1 MIAFLAFILSPSAA
15 HAGHVNVAWDA
26 NSETFVTGYRLY
38 YGTSPGVYTSSV
50 DVGNTTTY
58 TINGLTNGVRFYF
71 TVRAYTSG
79 GTLSNPSNEVNGI
92 STNLPPSIT
101 NPGSFTMRQGALT
114 LSIVATDPDFD
125 TLTYSALGLPAG
137 MTINSTTGVIS
148 GTVPVGVHSITARAS
163 DGASTVSAVFVITA
177 TANTAPTLVQPA
189 NQNNDTNDVV
199 SLQLV
204 AADVDL
210 DPLTF
215 SSTGLP
221 AGLTLNPSTGRITGT
236 PASGTGG
243 ANPVTVTVSDGSL
256 SASRS
261 FTWNVTDLNPGLVAA
276 YGFEETSGTSTADST
291 GNGHTG
297 TISGATRTA
306 SGRFGRAL
314 SFDGVNDWVTIA
326 SSTALSLSTGMTLEA
341 WVYPTVHTA
350 GGHHTILMKERTA
363 GEVYALYSQ
372 FGVSVDLRRK
382 LTPDRHRSWRR
393 KAPLSCR

>member
-1 MIAFLAFILSPSAA
+1 
-15 HAGHVNVAWDA
+15 
-26 NSETFVTGYRLY
+26 
-38 YGTSPGVYTSSV
+38 
-50 DVGNTTTY
+50 
-58 TINGLTNGVRFYF
+58 
-71 TVRAYTSG
+71 
-79 GTLSNPSNEVNGI
+79 
-92 STNLPPSIT
+92 
-101 NPGSFTMRQGALT
+101 MRQGALT

-148 GTVPVGVHSITARAS
+148 GTVPVGVHTITARAS
-163 DGASTVSAVFVITA
+163 DGASTVSVVFVITA
-177 TANTAPTLVQPA
+177 TVNTAPTLVQPA

-261 FTWNVTDLNPGLVAA
+261 FTWNVTDLNPG
-276 YGFEETSGTSTADST
+276 SGGRVWIRRNERNEHRRLDGEWPFRNDFRRHADSVRQIRQ
-291 GNGHTG
+291 G
-297 TISGATRTA
+297 T
-306 SGRFGRAL
+306 
-314 SFDGVNDWVTIA
+314 VV
-326 SSTALSLSTGMTLEA
+326 
-341 WVYPTVHTA
+341 
-350 GGHHTILMKERTA
+350 
-363 GEVYALYSQ
+363 
-372 FGVSVDLRRK
+372 RR
-382 LTPDRHRSWRR
+382 
-393 KAPLSCR
+393 CQ